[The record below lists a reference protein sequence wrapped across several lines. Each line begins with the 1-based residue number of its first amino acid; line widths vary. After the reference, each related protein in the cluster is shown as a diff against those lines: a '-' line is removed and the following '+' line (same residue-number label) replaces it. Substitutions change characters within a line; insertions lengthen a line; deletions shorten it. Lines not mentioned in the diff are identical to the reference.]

1 MNNFIH
7 SIPTKVYF
15 GKGQLA
21 HLSEIKESGSKV
33 LVVSGEGSI
42 KKNGIYN
49 KVLNILRTAGLR
61 IYELPGVKSN
71 PEISSVREGVRI
83 CKANSVNMILA
94 VGGGS
99 VIDTAKVIAGGASYG
114 GDSWSIVIHPRY
126 ILKAL
131 PVYAVVTHVG
141 SGSETNGSAVISD
154 PGHDKCG
161 TTSPLLRPVMTIC
174 DPEVT
179 YTVNDKQTAAGTA
192 EIMTSAL
199 ESYFTNVEG
208 GYLQARFCEGIMKTC
223 IAYGPVA
230 VAEPENYD
238 ARANLMWASA
248 NSFNGI
254 LSEGA
259 ETVRCAHLMEYALSV
274 YYDLVPGQGLAVLV
288 PHLMKFALN
297 EETAGKFAEYGRN
310 VWGIAGDDNME
321 VSEAAIGRTGEFFA
335 NELHMP
341 TTLRELGIE
350 DESRFEDIAS
360 KAAGCRDAYVP
371 LTEEDI
377 VTILKAAF

>member
-49 KVLNILRTAGLR
+49 KVLNILKTAGLK

-71 PEISSVREGVRI
+71 PEISSVREGVKI
-83 CKANSVNMILA
+83 CKTNSINMILA

-161 TTSPLLRPVMTIC
+161 TTSPLLRPAMTIC
-174 DPEVT
+174 DPEFT

-248 NSFNGI
+248 NSFNGL

-259 ETVRCAHLMEYALSV
+259 ETVRCAHLIEYALSV

-310 VWGIAGDDNME
+310 VWGFAGDDNME

-377 VTILKAAF
+377 ATILKAAF